1 MTRAQKLGKQKDVL
15 VIRVL
20 NFEFVSDFDIRILN
34 LFWDL
39 EFKYLKED

>member
-39 EFKYLKED
+39 EFKYLKGD